1 VTSQTSKDEYSLSRY
16 SRDWRKDNVLTW
28 GGLPDHE
35 MVQEKSADAIVG
47 TGNELS
53 ERGRGLIRC
62 RRAER

>member
-1 VTSQTSKDEYSLSRY
+1 MITPGRHKFD
-16 SRDWRKDNVLTW
+16 LTW

-53 ERGRGLIRC
+53 ERGRGLTR
-62 RRAER
+62 